1 MGGTQAP
8 PEAENDHG
16 RIAAWLGVFAG
27 TLGVIAA
34 VITLIA
40 ASSGNGNDDA
50 SPGSTATTSVATT
63 TPSTTTTTNA
73 TTTSSSM
80 TSPPAVS
87 PGIFH
92 ETVGRKP
99 IRVLEGY
106 GVDLDSQEPNWG
118 VTASSSRDFYV
129 TSGASSI
136 GGSSSDRDVQFAIVK
151 APPTFEQCQAQTA
164 LQTVVEVAQTIAGQH
179 LCVLSSQGR
188 WAYVHIARIDQD
200 TNEMA
205 FDIRVW
211 TLSTDP

>member
-1 MGGTQAP
+1 
-8 PEAENDHG
+8 
-16 RIAAWLGVFAG
+16 
-27 TLGVIAA
+27 
-34 VITLIA
+34 
-40 ASSGNGNDDA
+40 
-50 SPGSTATTSVATT
+50 
-63 TPSTTTTTNA
+63 
-73 TTTSSSM
+73 
-80 TSPPAVS
+80 
-87 PGIFH
+87 
-92 ETVGRKP
+92 
-99 IRVLEGY
+99 VLEGY

-200 TNEMA
+200 QRNGLRHKSVDT
-205 FDIRVW
+205 FH
-211 TLSTDP
+211 